1 MRKLFT
7 ALVAAVGVLGLA
19 GSAIAGGGGGCG
31 GVTESAD
38 ADSLITADSSTT
50 SGPISTAQPAQP
62 KTEPEG

>member
-19 GSAIAGGGGGCG
+19 GSAIAGGGGGGCG

-50 SGPISTAQPAQP
+50 SGPISTAQP